1 MYTDFNDNS
10 FTVLKGGL
18 SETSSDSRKVFA
30 EAYITDT
37 RLMGVTVLCAHW
49 RLPDNMLKRHFYQ
62 FFHFDAEEYGLDEYH
77 SILAESPEDAASEVS
92 HHELRLLGGL
102 GGKKNMLTERETTFL
117 IQEYAEFNRSHSIPL
132 PDGGKEI
139 EFLLSP
145 RLEFSDVENYV
156 LMCKQCPIL
165 NSPYQVINYF
175 LMRCVGRDFTAAKFL
190 TKNYVRTDLF
200 SEFPPAA
207 LLRNV
212 IDEDKDDKSGSNT
225 DYYVTDNSKDFGTFQ
240 TRKAFLCE
248 SLIEFDGKYFDTVTR
263 VTLDHLNV
271 VKYERISSFAVS
283 PWEASLM
290 MTAPE
295 YVSVYDIL
303 IDGIDVAEE
312 NIPLLSRSMATEHE
326 CGKLFMIFYPHN
338 DHVSKQTFRMSE
350 DVFGICYVLDS
361 GQIVLASSNR
371 LNITALEQDF
381 MRSDISP
388 LLVHIAKYAF
398 DNPVMAEF
406 VSSGFEDFE
415 DFVDIISR
423 GGGDDDH

>member
-1 MYTDFNDNS
+1 
-10 FTVLKGGL
+10 
-18 SETSSDSRKVFA
+18 
-30 EAYITDT
+30 
-37 RLMGVTVLCAHW
+37 
-49 RLPDNMLKRHFYQ
+49 
-62 FFHFDAEEYGLDEYH
+62 
-77 SILAESPEDAASEVS
+77 
-92 HHELRLLGGL
+92 
-102 GGKKNMLTERETTFL
+102 
-117 IQEYAEFNRSHSIPL
+117 
-132 PDGGKEI
+132 
-139 EFLLSP
+139 
-145 RLEFSDVENYV
+145 
-156 LMCKQCPIL
+156 
-165 NSPYQVINYF
+165 
-175 LMRCVGRDFTAAKFL
+175 
-190 TKNYVRTDLF
+190 
-200 SEFPPAA
+200 
-207 LLRNV
+207 
-212 IDEDKDDKSGSNT
+212 
-225 DYYVTDNSKDFGTFQ
+225 
-240 TRKAFLCE
+240 
-248 SLIEFDGKYFDTVTR
+248 
-263 VTLDHLNV
+263 
-271 VKYERISSFAVS
+271 
-283 PWEASLM
+283 M

-338 DHVSKQTFRMSE
+338 DHVSKQTFRMSD

-423 GGGDDDH
+423 GGGEDGH